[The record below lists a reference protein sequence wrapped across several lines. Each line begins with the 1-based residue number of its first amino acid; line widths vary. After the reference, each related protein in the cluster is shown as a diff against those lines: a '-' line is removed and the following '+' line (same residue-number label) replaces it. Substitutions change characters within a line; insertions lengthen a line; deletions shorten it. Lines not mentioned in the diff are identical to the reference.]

1 MCTSMYIYVCMWY
14 IYIYVSMWYIYIY
27 NTHIFICVVYIHIH
41 HARIYVS
48 SSTFL
53 MGKDTLKH
61 RPEAWGSAS
70 LPIL

>member
-1 MCTSMYIYVCMWY
+1 MYVNVHTCVYVVY
-14 IYIYVSMWYIYIY
+14 IRLCVWYIYIY
-27 NTHIFICVVYIHIH
+27 NTHIYICVVYIHIH
-41 HARIYVS
+41 HAHIYTC

-61 RPEAWGSAS
+61 RREAWGSAS